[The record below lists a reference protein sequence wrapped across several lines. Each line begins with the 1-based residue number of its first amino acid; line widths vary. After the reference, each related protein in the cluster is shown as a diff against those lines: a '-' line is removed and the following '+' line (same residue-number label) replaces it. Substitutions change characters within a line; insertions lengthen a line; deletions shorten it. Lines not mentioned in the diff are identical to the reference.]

1 MFVERP
7 ISRTPCLLAIAA
19 VCFVFCG
26 CVKVDQ
32 TLTLNPDGSGTI
44 HLSYARSEESSSTM
58 QDVARAMMEE
68 AGPEMET
75 PLDFT
80 DEELRQDFKEYE
92 PYGVFLDS
100 LKSEQRDGWKYRH
113 MVIRFRDLK
122 GLSQTG
128 FLSDRNISLVRNAQ
142 GNYVF
147 TQTANAN
154 GGIPEEFSGGDPQSE
169 YMLAELMQGFRAV
182 IRVRT
187 PGRILETNAPEKTD
201 NSATWTFDLE
211 KDPQA
216 LQKVQ
221 KTAPR
226 IVFEGKGLKIP
237 DFRTMAVPGR

>member
-1 MFVERP
+1 MFAERP
-7 ISRTPCLLAIAA
+7 ISGIPCLLALAA
-19 VCFVFCG
+19 FSLFCG

-32 TLTLNPDGSGTI
+32 TLTLNPDGTGTI
-44 HLSYARSEESSSTM
+44 NLSYARSEESASTM
-58 QDVARAMMEE
+58 QGFARAMMDQS
-68 AGPEMET
+68 GPDMQT

-100 LKSEQRDGWKYRH
+100 LKSEERDGWKYRH

-122 GLSQTG
+122 GLAQTG
-128 FLSDRNISLVRNAQ
+128 FLSDRNISIARNAQ

-147 TQTANAN
+147 TQAASAN
-154 GGIPEEFSGGDPQSE
+154 GNIPEELSGDDPQTA
-169 YMLAELMQGFRAV
+169 YMLAQLMEGFRAV

-201 NSATWTFDLE
+201 NSATWTFDLD

-216 LQKVQ
+216 LEKVQ
-221 KTAPR
+221 KLSMK
-226 IVFEGKGLKIP
+226 IVFDGKGLKIP
-237 DFRTMAVPGR
+237 DFRTVAVPGR